1 MSPEALDMVL
11 HDLFIPGTSLAEK
24 ILRPVAVY
32 VFLIVIL
39 RIGGRRELAQM
50 NAFDLVVLLTLS
62 NAVQNAIIGDDTSL
76 LGGIIGGSTIVLLNL
91 GVVRFLYRHPGLDR
105 KLEGDP
111 VVLVKDGRIVR
122 RNLEHELIT
131 GEELL
136 AAVHRQ
142 GIDRI
147 EACAEVILETSGTIS
162 VLARQPT
169 SEELRIADIT
179 DRLERIERLL
189 TSSATVAPLS
199 AAPPSGTATN
209 DSPLP

>member
-1 MSPEALDMVL
+1 MSPEYLGQILNDF
-11 HDLFIPGTSLAEK
+11 FIPGTSLAEK
-24 ILRPVAVY
+24 IVRPVVIY
-32 VFLIVIL
+32 VFLVVIL

-62 NAVQNAIIGDDTSL
+62 NAVQNAIIGDDNSL
-76 LGGIIGGSTIVLLNL
+76 LGGIIGGATLVLLNL

-111 VVLVKDGRIVR
+111 VLLVKDGRIVKE
-122 RNLEHELIT
+122 NLERELIT
-131 GEELL
+131 EDELL
-136 AAVHRQ
+136 AAIHRQ

-169 SEELRIADIT
+169 TEELRIAEIT
-179 DRLERIERLL
+179 ERLDRIERLL
-189 TSSATVAPLS
+189 TNAVLHSPGPAPS
-199 AAPPSGTATN
+199 AAPPTPVGAPN
-209 DSPLP
+209 P